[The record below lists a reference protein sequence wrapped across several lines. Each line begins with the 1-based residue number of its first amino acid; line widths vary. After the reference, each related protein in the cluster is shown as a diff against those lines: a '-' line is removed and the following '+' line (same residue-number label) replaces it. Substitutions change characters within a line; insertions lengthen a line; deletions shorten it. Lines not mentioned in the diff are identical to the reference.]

1 MLTINHNDAA
11 AVLNKNSL
19 NTTSVLSKTIERLSS
34 GMRINSAK
42 DDAAGQAIANRMTAN
57 INADSAVARGLDD
70 AISYAQTAE
79 SSLGSVSNLLIRAK
93 SLSIQAAT
101 GTLSTADR
109 ISVNGEYQQIL
120 AGINEI
126 ANQTEIFGQY
136 PLATSKPDLPPALL
150 GNVQPINTRFPEAGK
165 SYSFTSGVVPLAYIP
180 AGATNI
186 VISLDSLAQDDDVQ
200 LFTRDGR
207 HLAGTPIN
215 GSDPDF
221 TWVSKGITDN
231 ATATAKLLVPA
242 NGFAAGASY
251 NDTDLIDGG
260 PAWASAGSALSYNGM
275 NITYSGD
282 GDRYEDSTNGDFNN
296 GRIASNSLERLTLD
310 NVQEDLIVVVVG
322 NGSFNSTLTWGLLP
336 EPTVVPA
343 TPPKQSRPMEVITSA
358 NFGQPVQS
366 DSIPATPSDTKTL
379 GLNNTT
385 LLSEGDIAISMNA
398 LDKAL
403 EKVSQYRGTYGAK
416 INRYE
421 SNKAVLNQHG
431 TDMQSAR
438 SRIQDADYAQEAS
451 ELARTQILQQ
461 GQTAVAK
468 LANQSP
474 ERVLALL
481 RG

>member
-11 AVLNKNSL
+11 AVSNKNSL

-34 GMRINSAK
+34 GMRINNAK
-42 DDAAGQAIANRMTAN
+42 DDAAGQAIANRMTAS
-57 INADSAVARGLDD
+57 INADSAVARGLND

-79 SSLGSVSNLLIRAK
+79 SSLGSVSDLLIRAK
-93 SLSIQAAT
+93 SLSIQAAN
-101 GTLSTADR
+101 GTLSSADR
-109 ISVNGEYQQIL
+109 ISINGEYQQIL
-120 AGINEI
+120 AGINQI

-136 PLATSKPDLPPALL
+136 PLTTSKPDLPPVLL

-165 SYSFTSGVVPLAYIP
+165 NYSFTSGVVPLAYIP

-215 GSDPDF
+215 GSEPDF

-231 ATATAKLLVPA
+231 ATATTKLLVPA

-260 PAWASAGSALSYNGM
+260 PVWASAGSALNYNGM

-282 GDRYEDSTNGDFNN
+282 GDRYEDSTNGDVNN
-296 GRIASNSLERLTLD
+296 GKIASNSLERLAID

-322 NGSFNSTLTWGLLP
+322 NGSFNSNLTWGVLP
-336 EPTVVPA
+336 EPTMVPA
-343 TPPKQSRPMEVITSA
+343 IPPKQSRPMEVITSA
-358 NFGQPVQS
+358 DFGQPVQS

-403 EKVSQYRGTYGAK
+403 EKVSQYRGIYGAK

-431 TDMQSAR
+431 MDMQSAR

-451 ELARTQILQQ
+451 QLARTQILQQ

-481 RG
+481 RD